1 MTGTDRNEASRVTPR
16 QNPPR
21 RFAKSGSLLT
31 RGTTTGRPLYMT
43 NESDTEDK
51 ELQHK
56 YSYQ

>member
-1 MTGTDRNEASRVTPR
+1 MSDLRSRSGGTYGLT
-16 QNPPR
+16 PR

-51 ELQHK
+51 ELQRK